1 MASCL
6 NQGSDRWFGPEKGQ
20 GFKTSAAHTYQNVP
34 SVPYPRRR
42 RRGGGGGGA
51 APPPRCMCSGDASV

>member
-6 NQGSDRWFGPEKGQ
+6 NQDSDRWFAPEQGQ
-20 GFKTSAAHTYQNVP
+20 GFKASAAHTYQNVP

-42 RRGGGGGGA
+42 GAGGGG
-51 APPPRCMCSGDASV
+51 CMCSGDASV

>member
-6 NQGSDRWFGPEKGQ
+6 NQGSDRWFAPEKGQ

-42 RRGGGGGGA
+42 RGGGGC
-51 APPPRCMCSGDASV
+51 CMCSADASV

>member
-6 NQGSDRWFGPEKGQ
+6 NRGSDRWFALEQGQ
-20 GFKTSAAHTYQNVP
+20 GFKASAAHTYQNVP

-42 RRGGGGGGA
+42 GAGGGGA
-51 APPPRCMCSGDASV
+51 VCVLAMLVSER

>member
-6 NQGSDRWFGPEKGQ
+6 NQGSDRWFAPEKGQ
-20 GFKTSAAHTYQNVP
+20 GFKASAAHTYQNVP

-42 RRGGGGGGA
+42 RGGGGA
-51 APPPRCMCSGDASV
+51 AVCVLVMLVSER